1 MRGPDLPGGEPT
13 ADTRTVHPLTAASTR
28 RFPAT
33 TASVGQAR
41 RFLLAQLPASAR
53 GEDADE
59 LVLMLSELST
69 NAVQHAATEFEV
81 AVYVAADCSRVRV
94 EVSDGALGLPTP
106 PAQVP
111 DAPHGRGLHIVRSLA
126 DAWGIEMRRDRP
138 GKTVWFSLP
147 LAAPDADGTHAG
159 AGAPPVVD
167 QPRVDDGPA
176 GPAPAAAAAPEPAL
190 AAATAESG
198 NEPAWPVPGVRMVLD
213 GLRDAVVATDDKGTI
228 RYVNRSAEELL
239 GWPRGTLVGRPVFDL
254 VRDSLTATVGDDY
267 EAFVHSQASNL
278 LGRPLDVDIKRAD
291 GTDVRTEL
299 VISIFDHPLAG
310 RVVVGII
317 RPRDEKKLQRWS
329 ELTSELLEI
338 LADAPVEEPPAERIL
353 STLGRRLDWDVT
365 TLWAVSADHELVC
378 RHVWTRSPS
387 IAPAFAQEKADDP
400 NSGSDGLPLWVL
412 EHGEPLW
419 VADLAADQ
427 RFVTDALVQDGLQSA
442 YAFPVRYHGA
452 CVGIIKMLS
461 RHLRERDPSVVELM
475 DALGDHLGELL
486 HASAQSAER
495 EHLVEELLE
504 ARRRNEFLLLATQ
517 VLSEVVDYR
526 KMVER
531 LAQVSVPVMADLC
544 LIDIVDENGQ
554 MRRMAAW
561 HADPDKRA
569 LTEELRASYPPE
581 PGGAHPTIEVMRSGQ
596 SMWSAHM
603 DDEFLRSTSQDER
616 HYSIL
621 KALEFTSY
629 VTVPLRLR
637 DEQVLGTVTLVSAGS
652 GRRFSERDLGLAEQ
666 LAKQVSSVVIRARA
680 YDRERRISHELQ
692 RHLLPDAIPPIGGWD
707 VAARYRP
714 AAVGVEVGGDWYDVV
729 PISEHLVALV
739 VGDVEGHDLGA
750 ARIMSRLRHSLGLLL
765 LEERAPGRALQRLN
779 RVSLAGVDG
788 RLATA
793 LVGVLDTRTGSIAFS
808 SAGHPSP
815 VRVESRQAVELPVP
829 PGPPLGVQH
838 CDYKDHEFHLE
849 RGCLVMYT
857 DGLVERRGSRLNER
871 FALLESSLGASPSNE
886 PNHVA
891 DFVIDAMTSGAR
903 SSDDIVVLTARRQGD
918 AQGPP

>member
-1 MRGPDLPGGEPT
+1 
-13 ADTRTVHPLTAASTR
+13 
-28 RFPAT
+28 
-33 TASVGQAR
+33 
-41 RFLLAQLPASAR
+41 
-53 GEDADE
+53 
-59 LVLMLSELST
+59 
-69 NAVQHAATEFEV
+69 
-81 AVYVAADCSRVRV
+81 
-94 EVSDGALGLPTP
+94 
-106 PAQVP
+106 
-111 DAPHGRGLHIVRSLA
+111 
-126 DAWGIEMRRDRP
+126 
-138 GKTVWFSLP
+138 
-147 LAAPDADGTHAG
+147 
-159 AGAPPVVD
+159 
-167 QPRVDDGPA
+167 
-176 GPAPAAAAAPEPAL
+176 
-190 AAATAESG
+190 
-198 NEPAWPVPGVRMVLD
+198 VLD
-213 GLRDAVVATDDKGTI
+213 GLRDAVVATDDQGTI

-239 GWPRGTLVGRPVFDL
+239 GWPRGSLVGRPVFDL
-254 VRDSLTATVGDDY
+254 VPDSLTAAVGEDY
-267 EAFVHSQASNL
+267 GAFVHSQASSL
-278 LGRPLDVDIKRAD
+278 VGRPLDVDIKRAD
-291 GTDVRTEL
+291 GSDVRTEL

-310 RVVVGII
+310 PVVVGII
-317 RPRDEKKLQRWS
+317 RPRDEKKFQRWS
-329 ELTSELLEI
+329 ELTSELLDI

-365 TLWAVSADHELVC
+365 TLWALSGDQKLVC
-378 RHVWTRSPS
+378 RHVWTRSPN
-387 IAPAFAQEKADDP
+387 IAPAFTREKAEDP
-400 NSGSDGLPLWVL
+400 TSGSTGFPLWVL
-412 EHGEPLW
+412 EHDEPLW
-419 VADLAADQ
+419 VADLVDDK
-427 RFVTDALVQDGLQSA
+427 RFVTDALIEDGLQSA
-442 YAFPVRYHGA
+442 YAFPVRYHGT
-452 CVGIIKMLS
+452 CVGIVKMLS
-461 RHLRERDPSVVELM
+461 RHSRERDPSVVELM
-475 DALGDHLGELL
+475 DAVGDNLGELL

-495 EHLVEELLE
+495 EHLVAELLE

-526 KMVER
+526 EMVER

-544 LIDIVDENGQ
+544 LIDIVDEDGQ

-581 PGGAHPTIEVMRSGQ
+581 PGSAHPTIEVMRSGK
-596 SMWSAHM
+596 SMWSADV
-603 DDEFLRSTSQDER
+603 DDEFLRSTTHDER

-637 DEQVLGTVTLVSAGS
+637 DEQVLGTVSLVSAGS
-652 GRRFSERDLGLAEQ
+652 GRRFSEKDLGLAEQ
-666 LAKQVSSVVIRARA
+666 LAVQVSSVVIRARA

-692 RHLLPDAIPPIGGWD
+692 RQLLPDAIAPIGGWD

-729 PISEHLVALV
+729 PISEDLVALV

-793 LVGVLDTRTGSIAFS
+793 LVGVLNTKTGSIAFS

-815 VRVESRQAVELPVP
+815 VQVESGQAVELPVP

-838 CDYKDHEFHLE
+838 CDYKDHEFHLD
-849 RGCLVMYT
+849 RGCLVMFT

-871 FALLESSLGASPSNE
+871 FALLESSLRASPSSE
-886 PNHVA
+886 PDQVA

-918 AQGPP
+918 ELEPRLP

>member
-1 MRGPDLPGGEPT
+1 MKGLNLPGGEPT
-13 ADTRTVHPLTAASTR
+13 AETHTVDPMTAAATR
-28 RFPAT
+28 LFPAT

-41 RFLLAQLPASAR
+41 RFLVGQLPAAVAR
-53 GEDADE
+53 SEDADA
-59 LVLMLSELST
+59 LVLMLSELAT

-81 AVYVAADCSRVRV
+81 AVRVAPDGSRVRV
-94 EVSDGALGLPTP
+94 EVSDGAVGFPTP
-106 PAQVP
+106 PEQVP
-111 DAPHGRGLHIVRSLA
+111 DAPHGRGLHIVRALA
-126 DAWGIEMRRDRP
+126 DAWGIEMQRDRP

-147 LAAPDADGTHAG
+147 LSEPDG
-159 AGAPPVVD
+159 AGHGAGSEARPEAEQARAD
-167 QPRVDDGPA
+167 ETAGGPM
-176 GPAPAAAAAPEPAL
+176 PAPEPM
-190 AAATAESG
+190 AAS
-198 NEPAWPVPGVRMVLD
+198 NEPAWPVQGVRVVLD
-213 GLRDAVVATDDKGTI
+213 GLRDAVVATDEAGTI
-228 RYVNRSAEELL
+228 RYVNKSAEDLL
-239 GWPRGTLVGRPVFDL
+239 GWPRGALVGRPVFDL
-254 VRDSLTATVGDDY
+254 VPDSLTAAVGEDY
-267 EAFVHSQASNL
+267 GAFVRSQASNL
-278 LGRPLDVDIKRAD
+278 VGRPLDVDIKRAD

-299 VISIFDHPLAG
+299 VISIFDHPIAG
-310 RVVVGII
+310 PVVVGII

-365 TLWAVSADHELVC
+365 TLWALSADQELVC
-378 RHVWTRSPS
+378 RHVWTRSPNT
-387 IAPAFAQEKADDP
+387 APAFAQEKAADTT
-400 NSGSDGLPLWVL
+400 SGSAGLPQWVL

-419 VADLAADQ
+419 VADLIADE
-427 RFVTDALVQDGLQSA
+427 RFATDAIGQDGLHSA
-442 YAFPVRYHGA
+442 FAFPVRYHGA
-452 CVGIIKMLS
+452 CVGIVKMLS
-461 RHLRERDPSVVELM
+461 RHPRERDPSVVELM
-475 DALGDHLGELL
+475 DAVGDHLGELL
-486 HASAQSAER
+486 HASAQATER

-504 ARRRNEFLLLATQ
+504 ARRHNEFLLLATQ

-526 KMVER
+526 EMVKR

-544 LIDIVDENGQ
+544 LIDIEDEDGQ

-569 LTEELRASYPPE
+569 LTEELRASYPPD
-581 PGGAHPTIEVMRSGQ
+581 PAGSHPSIEVIRSGR
-596 SMWSAHM
+596 SMWSADM
-603 DDEFLRSTSQDER
+603 DDEFLRSTSRDER
-616 HYSIL
+616 HYAIL
-621 KALEFTSY
+621 KTLGFTSY

-652 GRRFSERDLGLAEQ
+652 GRRFSEKDLGLAEQ
-666 LAKQVSSVVIRARA
+666 LAEQVSSVVIRARA
-680 YDRERRISHELQ
+680 NDRERRISHELQ

-739 VGDVEGHDLGA
+739 VGDVEGHDIGA
-750 ARIMSRLRHSLGLLL
+750 ARIMSRLRHTLSLLL
-765 LEERAPGRALQRLN
+765 LEERAPGKALQRLN
-779 RVSLAGVDG
+779 RVSLTGVGG

-793 LVGVLDTRTGSIAFS
+793 LVGVLDIRTGSISFS

-815 VRVESRQAVELPVP
+815 VRVEAGQAVELPVP

-849 RGCLVMYT
+849 RGCLVMFT
-857 DGLVERRGSRLNER
+857 DGLVERRGSRLDER
-871 FALLESSLGASPSNE
+871 FTLLESSLSASPSNE
-886 PNHVA
+886 PSRVA

-918 AQGPP
+918 DPGPL